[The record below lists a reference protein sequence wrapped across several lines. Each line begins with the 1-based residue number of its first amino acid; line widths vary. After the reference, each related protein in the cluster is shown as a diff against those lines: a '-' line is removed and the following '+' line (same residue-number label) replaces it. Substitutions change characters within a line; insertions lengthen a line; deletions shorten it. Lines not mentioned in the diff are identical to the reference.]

1 LELRKSGLSYAAD
14 DGLPIDIVGR
24 LRQLRT
30 HWKGPAW
37 TGRYEHTVKGHCNAY
52 ELVDGLFV
60 KTDSE
65 GRLLVLELP
74 TTSSPFYRV
83 LVDEEVGFQPGDFTL
98 DPTQDLIAFLKVEPG
113 YVVSQLRLQYAHS
126 G

>member
-1 LELRKSGLSYAAD
+1 MVDEEPGLQLGVELRKSGLSYVAD
-14 DGLPIDIVGR
+14 NGLPSDVVGR

-30 HWKGPAW
+30 HWRGLAW
-37 TGRYEHTVKGHCNAY
+37 TGRYEHTVKGPCNAY

-74 TTSSPFYRV
+74 TTESPSYRV
-83 LVDEEVGFQPGDFTL
+83 LADEDVGFQPGDFTL
-98 DPTQDLIAFLKVEPG
+98 DPTQDLIVFLKVEPG
-113 YVVSQLRLQYAHS
+113 
-126 G
+126 